1 MKPNLKSAFSFVEV
15 IISVVILSFVGMAL
29 LNFNSFNKTAMFNNI
44 NLQDTLLIS
53 TPFMFHEGDVDR
65 SKNYKLSDMVS
76 FKNLSDDDNRFLK
89 SITLKAKKQID
100 EKLFLYNDGKKDY
113 FIEYG
118 TMYTYYKDYR
128 PLKTLYI
135 QREK

>member
-1 MKPNLKSAFSFVEV
+1 MIPNMKSAFSFVEV

-44 NLQDTLLIS
+44 NMQDTLLIS
-53 TPFMFHEGDVDR
+53 TPFMFQEGSIDKTKD
-65 SKNYKLSDMVS
+65 YKLSDMIS
-76 FKNLSDDDNRFLK
+76 FKDLSDDDNKFLK
-89 SITLKAKKQID
+89 SITFKAKKNID